1 MSGGPDLAGWVATI
15 PARGPRFDGSNLTGR
30 LMKALFER
38 EPSHFGTSIM
48 ARNSQEPRT
57 PRNLPAVASP
67 PAKPAVLISD
77 VRALILQAREGVA
90 RAVDSTLTA
99 LYWSVGRRIRQD
111 ILKEKRAEYG
121 EKIVQA
127 LTAQLEPEF
136 GRGFGKRNLFTMVRF
151 AAAFPDEQIVSALRR
166 QLTWTHFTTL
176 VYIEYPLKRDFYAEM
191 CRIEGWNTRTLV
203 KRIGG
208 MLFERTALSKKRDKL
223 IKQELAT
230 LRSHLGSEFDCYW
243 R

>member
-1 MSGGPDLAGWVATI
+1 
-15 PARGPRFDGSNLTGR
+15 
-30 LMKALFER
+30 
-38 EPSHFGTSIM
+38 M
-48 ARNSQEPRT
+48 ARNRQEPRT

-176 VYIEYPLKRDFYAEM
+176 VYIEDPLKRDFYAEM
-191 CRIEGWNTRTLV
+191 CRIERMGLCNDGAGFRTRTRTL
-203 KRIGG
+203 
-208 MLFERTALSKKRDKL
+208 AS
-223 IKQELAT
+223 
-230 LRSHLGSEFDCYW
+230 
-243 R
+243 